1 MSLNDLHVKVSSMSI
16 VNHWQLPFQNP
27 CYDYLLMRS
36 GIIQDIRILDVEVWN
51 LLWIYE
57 CQFIANL
64 KIGLIVPVKAFLANE
79 RIWPLVGETMF
90 CVKGKYKF
98 IIGEQK
104 TLGSSD
110 SQLHGM

>member
-1 MSLNDLHVKVSSMSI
+1 MYV
-16 VNHWQLPFQNP
+16 
-27 CYDYLLMRS
+27 
-36 GIIQDIRILDVEVWN
+36 VWN
-51 LLWIYE
+51 LSWIYE

-79 RIWPLVGETMF
+79 RIWPLVGVTMF

-104 TLGSSD
+104 ALGSSD